1 MTPAT
6 SVRLLSRVVR
16 AAQPC
21 SQRWD
26 LELDSL
32 AQIPAHHSVVGG
44 QVPWPL
50 GASVS
55 SAARWGEPRQLPH
68 RTVRRAY
75 RTVSGC
81 RECMVS
87 ISYFSSLS

>member
-6 SVRLLSRVVR
+6 SVRLLSRAVR

-21 SQRWD
+21 SQWWA
-26 LELDSL
+26 LELDTL
-32 AQIPAHHSVVGG
+32 AQIPAYHSVVGG
-44 QVPWPL
+44 EVPWPL
-50 GASVS
+50 VASVS

-68 RTVRRAY
+68 HTVRRAY

-87 ISYFSSLS
+87 IS